1 MRAFVLASA
10 CLAASGLAGCQST
23 GGASPGASAQT
34 SVLNSEKQAFSF
46 ACPTIQSG
54 ALDPVAATFNA
65 GVQQAYAD
73 AKAICNVGAIRTPG
87 QFAAD
92 FLIVEP
98 ILTADLGNVKI
109 SF

>member
-10 CLAASGLAGCQST
+10 CLAASALAGCQST

-34 SVLNSEKQAFSF
+34 TVLNSEQQAFSF
-46 ACPTIQSG
+46 ACPTIRSG
-54 ALDPVAATFNA
+54 ALDPVTATFNA
-65 GVQQAYAD
+65 NVQAAYVD
-73 AKAICNVGAIRTPG
+73 AKAICNVGAIQNPG

-92 FLIVEP
+92 FVLVEP
-98 ILTADLGNVKI
+98 IVTKYLGRVKI